1 MAIDAL
7 ENQTSNLEW
16 TIFILLRVIFGRKK
30 LSGSSGLKWNFVV
43 IMNGNEKKIERRR
56 FRIVGNIFERLKL
69 SHNIEF
75 FYVKKE
81 IFLQYSFIVHLFFN
95 GIYILKTSYIS

>member
-16 TIFILLRVIFGRKK
+16 TIPDIVVRAILARKK

-43 IMNGNEKKIERRR
+43 ITNVVMSLKKTKRK
-56 FRIVGNIFERLKL
+56 N
-69 SHNIEF
+69 
-75 FYVKKE
+75 
-81 IFLQYSFIVHLFFN
+81 
-95 GIYILKTSYIS
+95 